1 MPYTG
6 PEPARRPLSSDDI
19 TDGIISTADL
29 ADSAVTTAKIGDA
42 TLTALSSV
50 MSSTTTAA
58 AQRAA
63 LGLDTGNSPQFTNL
77 SLQGYFP
84 NSFTL
89 ELYNN
94 GGTLLHRM
102 TSQSLTDDG
111 DPYWRTGLATT
122 SGSRQTT
129 PTGTDASTAFA
140 YGGKIQSAANS
151 NFIFD
156 TAAITSTL
164 AFGICALGAN
174 TTATAGIVPQLIL
187 GTGNVNGVTRT
198 RLKMRFLT
206 SAGVAHDLNTTNIAH
221 TKLIQVTCLTWLPV
235 YA

>member
-50 MSSTTTAA
+50 MSSTATTA

-63 LGLDTGNSPQFTNL
+63 LGLDTGDSPQFTNL
-77 SLQGYFP
+77 SLQGYLP
-84 NSFTL
+84 NCITL
-89 ELYNN
+89 EIYNA
-94 GGTLLHRM
+94 GGTLQHAM
-102 TSQSLTDDG
+102 Y
-111 DPYWRTGLATT
+111 PTT
-122 SGSRQTT
+122 LDAANSAWAGGINAANYIRQTT

-156 TAAITSTL
+156 TAAISNTI
-164 AFGICALGAN
+164 AFGICKLGRN
-174 TTATAGIVPQLIL
+174 TTATTIIAPQLL
-187 GTGNVNGVTRT
+187 AGSGNVNGVTRN
-198 RLKMRFLT
+198 RWKIRFT
-206 SAGVAHDLNTTNIAH
+206 DSVGAAWDLNTTNIAN
-221 TKLIQVTCLTWLPV
+221 TKLVMVDILFWMPI